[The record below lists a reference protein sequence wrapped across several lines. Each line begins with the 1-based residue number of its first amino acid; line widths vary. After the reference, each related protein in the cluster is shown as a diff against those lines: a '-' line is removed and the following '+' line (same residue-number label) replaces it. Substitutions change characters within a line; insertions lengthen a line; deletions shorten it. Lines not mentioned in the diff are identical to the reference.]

1 MSRVAATTLTALL
14 YFPNSGVTALRR
26 APLREHF
33 ASSRVIK
40 GLILQDQHD

>member
-1 MSRVAATTLTALL
+1 MITRHTIPKVATIYIDLPL
-14 YFPNSGVTALRR
+14 PNSGATA
-26 APLREHF
+26 LREHF